1 MESWLIFVIA
11 FWALL
16 GGIVIMRA
24 YFSLQVRR
32 SGERL
37 LPDGK
42 AIEREGRGAFAFRVI
57 MFFVM
62 IAIVALYTINSPWM
76 SALSIPLP
84 DWLRWAG
91 FAIGIASL
99 IFWTWTQ
106 AALGKEW
113 SPQLQLRKEHH
124 LVTSGPYAWI
134 RHPIYTAMIG
144 IGIAFALVTANW
156 CFVVLSVVV
165 IAGLLSRVPKEE
177 RMMVEKF
184 GDEYKIYMKK
194 TGRFFPKL
202 ANTSA

>member
-16 GGIVIMRA
+16 GGIMVMRL
-24 YFSLQVRR
+24 YFSIQVRR
-32 SGERL
+32 AGERL
-37 LPDGK
+37 LPDQE
-42 AIEREGRGAFAFRVI
+42 AVEREGRGAFAFRVI
-57 MFFVM
+57 AFFVM

-99 IFWTWTQ
+99 LFWTWTQ

-124 LVTSGPYAWI
+124 LVTAGPYAWI

-144 IGIAFALVTANW
+144 IGVAFALVTANW
-156 CFVVLSVVV
+156 CFVVLSIVV
-165 IAGLLSRVPKEE
+165 IAGLLARVPKEE
-177 RMMVEKF
+177 QIMVEKF
-184 GDEYKIYMKK
+184 GDEYKIYMKR

-202 ANTSA
+202 ANASA